1 MDSFQR
7 SFSKQA
13 PPLCEEQMINS
24 YTYTSDLETTTC
36 WSSAVLAAAA
46 AAGAAAIATTTTK
59 HMMSATTSL
68 FDIMELRFKELIDM
82 ISPVAAADDDS
93 SVV

>member
-1 MDSFQR
+1 MDSCQR
-7 SFSKQA
+7 PFSKHA
-13 PPLCEEQMINS
+13 SPLCEEKIINS
-24 YTYTSDLETTTC
+24 YKYTSDLETTTC
-36 WSSAVLAAAA
+36 WSSSVLAAAA

-59 HMMSATTSL
+59 HMMSTATSL

-82 ISPVAAADDDS
+82 ISPVAADDDS